1 MNAYFRFQAYEII
14 KVKNTMPCEILTKI
28 PPQKD
33 SQYSLRNSATLQ
45 GGSFK
50 ISYMVQK
57 IYRVWDQKLARFTNR
72 IKQILC
78 FLHYSKGKFVN
89 GRSRKVSCRLC
100 KTYERNIGF
109 L

>member
-28 PPQKD
+28 PLQKD

-50 ISYMVQK
+50 NVIYGSENMSCLGPK
-57 IYRVWDQKLARFTNR
+57 IGTFYQQN
-72 IKQILC
+72 
-78 FLHYSKGKFVN
+78 
-89 GRSRKVSCRLC
+89 
-100 KTYERNIGF
+100 
-109 L
+109 